1 MKRLLNKL
9 MSIYF
14 PELYRQNQMLIGQ
27 KQVNDKW
34 RKENQHNETQLK
46 YSVYT
51 PLEDTIIK
59 AGKGS
64 YGVLDVYSYRSPCEG
79 LLIGN
84 FVSIGKNTKFI
95 LGGEHYS
102 NTYST
107 YPFKKKNTRML
118 EEESF
123 SKGPIVI
130 EDDVWIG
137 QDCIILSGVK
147 LAKGTI
153 VGAGSVVAKSTEPYS
168 IVVGNPAKLIRYR
181 FNEEMVPLLIE
192 TDMSK
197 LSQEFILENMDK
209 FYSRNTDD
217 IKFIIRYLNEKY

>member
-1 MKRLLNKL
+1 

-14 PELYRQNQMLIGQ
+14 PELYRQSQLLIGQ

-51 PLEDTIIK
+51 PLEGTIIK
-59 AGKGS
+59 VGKGT
-64 YGVLDVYSYRSPCEG
+64 YGTLDVYSYRSANEG
-79 LLIGN
+79 LLVGN
-84 FVSIGKNTKFI
+84 YVSIGKNTKFI

-107 YPFKKKNTRML
+107 YPFKKKSTRML

-181 FNEEMVPLLIE
+181 FNEEMIQLLIE